1 MERIHTYDLKQIP
14 CHRESVD
21 RQGEFEFGLYKCLR
35 HKSENTQIQSTCLV
49 IGYVNESPKKYVV
62 LENAPVGADTGTSSI
77 KLHYVKKDLIER
89 DFEVVDRPC
98 VGILKYPQKGDTVFC
113 LAKDR
118 YQGVSGGES
127 YEVLSMFNERVDVNG
142 SDYTYEPQYFAVITG
157 MPGIGNWPGTKI
169 KKERASGERI
179 IDVSAGM
186 RGEEWPL
193 LNSASSASYHRP
205 TGLGIDY
212 ESVSNSFMVEDDSI
226 VSVNNVA
233 GWSVSFRNLIEDDD
247 IRKTELLDEGKLLDR
262 KRPSKKEKK
271 RVIYTPETISRRVT
285 I

>member
-193 LNSASSASYHRP
+193 LNSASSASYHSFP
-205 TGLGIDY
+205 ASSGVDMVDAMAYGLSNQGTLSNCFI
-212 ESVSNSFMVEDDSI
+212 VSAGTSFKKFVED
-226 VSVNNVA
+226 
-233 GWSVSFRNLIEDDD
+233 ED
-247 IRKTELLDEGKLLDR
+247 IRKIELLDEDKLLER
-262 KRPSKKEKK
+262 MRPSKKEKK
-271 RVIYTPETISRRVT
+271 RVVYTPEAIIRKV
-285 I
+285 IN

>member
-1 MERIHTYDLKQIP
+1 MNKHHPYTLSQIP
-14 CHRESVD
+14 SHADSVD
-21 RQGEFEFGLYKCLR
+21 RWGEFEFGLYKCLR
-35 HKSENTQIQSTCLV
+35 HKIIKTKLESTCLV

-62 LENAPVGADTGTSSI
+62 LENAVCGADTGVSSI
-77 KLHYVKKDLIER
+77 KVYYVPKDLMESN
-89 DFEVVDRPC
+89 FEIVDRPS
-98 VGILKYPQKGDTVFC
+98 VGILKYPQKGDKVFC

-118 YQGVSGGES
+118 YQGVSGGEA
-127 YEVLSMFNERVDVNG
+127 YEVLSMFNERVSIEKV
-142 SDYTYEPQYFAVITG
+142 SHYSYEPQYFAVITA
-157 MPGIGNWPGTKI
+157 MPGGSNWPGTK
-169 KKERASGERI
+169 KEKREPILNLTSG
-179 IDVSAGM
+179 
-186 RGEEWPL
+186 
-193 LNSASSASYHRP
+193 P
-205 TGLGIDY
+205 TGLGLDY